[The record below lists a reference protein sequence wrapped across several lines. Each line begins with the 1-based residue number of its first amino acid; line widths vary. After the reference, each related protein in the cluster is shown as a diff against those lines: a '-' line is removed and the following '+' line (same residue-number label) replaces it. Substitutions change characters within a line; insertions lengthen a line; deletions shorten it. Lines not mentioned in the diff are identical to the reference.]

1 MQAVELDYMETF
13 YFWRACTLRMLISS
27 CSSSSSSSSI
37 SSSSSSS
44 SSSSGGSSSGSG
56 GGERREKATRQD
68 HFCDYAICQ
77 TLQLLT
83 TKAVLSH
90 ANVD

>member
-1 MQAVELDYMETF
+1 METL
-13 YFWRACTLRMLISS
+13 YFWRECTLRVLISS
-27 CSSSSSSSSI
+27 CSSSSSSSI

-44 SSSSGGSSSGSG
+44 GSSS

-77 TLQLLT
+77 TIQLLT